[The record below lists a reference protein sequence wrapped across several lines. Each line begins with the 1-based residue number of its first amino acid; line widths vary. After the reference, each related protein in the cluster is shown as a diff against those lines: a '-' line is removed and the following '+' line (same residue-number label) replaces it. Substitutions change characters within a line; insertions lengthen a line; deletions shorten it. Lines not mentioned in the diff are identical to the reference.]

1 MGNTRAKIVCMTW
14 LKDLY
19 VLRQYTDSLYH
30 SSGVLA
36 RQTEKLAKEIWA
48 SSGLPPSHGHLL
60 LAVLYTEFRYP
71 TIFSKNL
78 SLNLSTINRSLAK
91 LEKDG
96 YVMRHYYGH
105 YTLVS
110 ATQKAWELMPVLEG
124 CQKAFA
130 DRCDELVGKKETA
143 RLAAPMCKA
152 ADKLTV
158 GEGRA

>member
-1 MGNTRAKIVCMTW
+1 MTW

-19 VLRQYTDSLYH
+19 VLRQYTDSLYYL
-30 SSGVLA
+30 SGVLA

-48 SSGLPPSHGHLL
+48 PSGLPPSHGHLL
-60 LAVLYTEFRYP
+60 LAVLYTEFRFP
-71 TIFSKNL
+71 TIFSKNMSL
-78 SLNLSTINRSLAK
+78 SISTITRSLAR

-96 YVMRHYYGH
+96 YIKRSYYSH

-110 ATQKAWELMPVLEG
+110 ATKKAWELMPVLEG

-130 DRCDELVGKKETA
+130 DRCDELLGKEETA
-143 RLAAPMCKA
+143 HLAASMCKA